1 MLSQSVATALR
12 QEISAGNFQPG
23 EQLSEVKVAEQF
35 GCSRNTLREA
45 FTTLTAER
53 LVERI
58 PHRGVFIATP
68 DAAYIRDLFA
78 ARAAIEPAA
87 ARWGAFADAPSLIS
101 LASSAFECA
110 RREKHQEVSSI
121 NQRFHQAL
129 VAGLDSPTL
138 DEQMSNLLA
147 RMRLTFLLVIPRYP
161 RLHADHI
168 QNNVDVATLIADGK
182 REEATTQLRDSLLE
196 TCDTILSFTD

>member
-12 QEISAGNFQPG
+12 QEMSAGNFQPG

-45 FTTLTAER
+45 FTTLAAER

-101 LASSAFECA
+101 SLPPPSSVRGGISTRRSHPLISAST
-110 RREKHQEVSSI
+110 KHW
-121 NQRFHQAL
+121 
-129 VAGLDSPTL
+129 
-138 DEQMSNLLA
+138 
-147 RMRLTFLLVIPRYP
+147 
-161 RLHADHI
+161 
-168 QNNVDVATLIADGK
+168 
-182 REEATTQLRDSLLE
+182 
-196 TCDTILSFTD
+196 